1 MKNNKKLICFMG
13 LKHCGKGYN
22 AQPYIK
28 LGFKKI
34 SLADPLREVAWNI
47 LGFNPEKNN
56 DISYDNFKNCNLLA
70 EIEHNFMGL
79 ISYHTGIK
87 ITSGRKILQN
97 IGTEFKRLFGTDYW
111 CNLWYDSVVNSGEN
125 VVCDDI
131 RFPNEINTV
140 LKLKDADYDVSF
152 VWCQYEG
159 ADYKNI
165 LKDCHESE
173 MLNQFIYCN
182 RLKYGL
188 HDGSIIDEK
197 TMKAI
202 LEDFSKRI
210 G

>member
-1 MKNNKKLICFMG
+1 MTDKKQLIAFMG
-13 LKHCGKGYN
+13 LKQTGKDYN
-22 AQPYIK
+22 SQPYIK

-34 SLADPLREVAWNI
+34 ALADPLREMAWNI
-47 LGFNPEKNN
+47 LGYNPDLQGNIPYNEFKNN
-56 DISYDNFKNCNLLA
+56 ILFTKENKKILN
-70 EIEHNFMGL
+70 IP
-79 ISYHTGIK
+79 HTK
-87 ITSGRKILQN
+87 EVEITSIRKILQN
-97 IGTEFKRLFGTDYW
+97 LGTECKKLFGEDYW
-111 CNLWYDSVVNSGEN
+111 CNQWYISVINSESN
-125 VVCDDI
+125 VVVTDI